1 VTSRELIVL
10 YDGVCGLCNRLNQFL
25 LARDRDDRLRFAS
38 LQSDFAAKVLQRHEL
53 NPLDLNTVWVIV
65 NYNQPDERVLA
76 RSDAILHVLTT
87 LGGFWR
93 VATLGKIIPR
103 KLRDALYRTV
113 AASRYRLF
121 GKSESC
127 MMPDPTF
134 RHKFIEV

>member
-1 VTSRELIVL
+1 
-10 YDGVCGLCNRLNQFL
+10 
-25 LARDRDDRLRFAS
+25 
-38 LQSDFAAKVLQRHEL
+38 
-53 NPLDLNTVWVIV
+53 
-65 NYNQPDERVLA
+65 VLA